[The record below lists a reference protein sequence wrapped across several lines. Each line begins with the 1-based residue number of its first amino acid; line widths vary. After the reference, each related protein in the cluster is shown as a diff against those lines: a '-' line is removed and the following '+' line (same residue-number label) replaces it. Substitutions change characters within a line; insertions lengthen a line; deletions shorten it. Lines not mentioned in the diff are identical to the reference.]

1 MNILANEDFQVDAIT
16 SLRLALC
23 MAIDAKTEEK
33 KVEHLNAARVAS
45 VGLSDQ
51 TIERIKGQ
59 VKSYQFEVDLEGKQ
73 S

>member
-1 MNILANEDFQVDAIT
+1 MNILANEDFQIDANT
-16 SLRLALC
+16 SLRLALY

-33 KVEHLNAARVAS
+33 MLEHLNAARVAS
-45 VGLSDQ
+45 VCLSDQ

-73 S
+73 

>member
-33 KVEHLNAARVAS
+33 MLEHLTAARVAS

-51 TIERIKGQ
+51 TIDRVKDQ
-59 VKSYQFEVDLEGKQ
+59 VRSYQDA
-73 S
+73 